1 MAHEP
6 ITEPVDRICRNCDH
20 GESRH
25 TKRMFECGYVA
36 TFFYETNIIDFCP
49 CFTFVPKDNL
59 EYLELKVTQKENE
72 SSLLKWITSRS

>member
-6 ITEPVDRICRNCDH
+6 VAEPQDRICRNCDH

-25 TKRMFECGYVA
+25 TRRMFECGYVA
-36 TFFYETNIIDFCP
+36 WFLTEANTTDFCP

-59 EYLELKVTQKENE
+59 EFLELKVKEKE
-72 SSLLKWITSRS
+72 DEVLHL